1 MKHTGIFTLLLCLC
15 LVVSGCGS
23 MNNTG
28 KGALIGGG
36 GGAALGGVVGALIG
50 HGKGAAIGAAVG
62 AAVGAGTG
70 AIIGKKMDK
79 KAEEAAKIAN
89 AQVEKVSDTNGL
101 DAVKVTFDGGIL
113 FGFNS
118 SALTDQSKKSLSELA
133 KILKEDTQTDIAVYG
148 HTDKVGTREANV
160 KVSQNRAD
168 AVKSYL
174 AQQGVTNGQ
183 FKFVEGKAFDEYDE
197 SKTAAENRRV
207 EIYMY
212 ASEAMIKAAEAEAGN

>member
-50 HGKGAAIGAAVG
+50 QGEGGAVG

-148 HTDKVGTREANV
+148 HTDKVGTRDANV

-174 AQQGVTNGQ
+174 AQQGVSNTQ
-183 FKFVEGKAFDEYDE
+183 FKFVEGKAYDEYDE

>member
-1 MKHTGIFTLLLCLC
+1 MKHTGFFTLLLCLC

-23 MNNTG
+23 MNNPG
-28 KGALIGGG
+28 RGALIGGG

-50 HGKGAAIGAAVG
+50 NGKGAAIGAAVG

-70 AIIGKKMDK
+70 AIIGRKMDK

-89 AQVEKVSDTNGL
+89 AQVDKVTDVNGL
-101 DAVKVTFDGGIL
+101 EAVKVTFDGGIL

-133 KILKEDTQTDIAVYG
+133 TILKEDTQTDIAIYG
-148 HTDKVGTREANV
+148 HTDKVGTRDANV

-168 AVKSYL
+168 AVKTYL
-174 AQQGVTNGQ
+174 TQQGVTNSQ
-183 FKFVEGKAFDEYDE
+183 FKFVEGKAYDEYDE
-197 SKTAAENRRV
+197 TKTAAENRRV

>member
-1 MKHTGIFTLLLCLC
+1 MLCMC
-15 LVVSGCGS
+15 LILSGCGAS
-23 MNNTG
+23 NTA
-28 KGALIGGG
+28 KGTAIGGG
-36 GGAALGGVVGALIG
+36 SGAAAGAIIGALIG

-89 AQVEKVSDTNGL
+89 AQVETVEDTNGL
-101 DAVKVTFDGGIL
+101 AAVKVTFDSGIL

-118 SALTDQSKKSLSELA
+118 STLSDASKSSLRELA
-133 KILKEDTQTDIAVYG
+133 KILNEDKTTDIAVYG
-148 HTDKVGTREANV
+148 HTDKVGTYEANV

-168 AVKSYL
+168 AVKNYL
-174 AQQGVTNGQ
+174 SQCGVSNSQ
-183 FKFVEGKAFDEYDE
+183 FKFVEGKAYNEYDE

-207 EIYMY
+207 EIFMY

>member
-28 KGALIGGG
+28 RGALIGGG

-50 HGKGAAIGAAVG
+50 NGKGAAIG

-70 AIIGKKMDK
+70 AIIGRKMDK

-89 AQVEKVSDTNGL
+89 AQVDKITDINGL
-101 DAVKVTFDGGIL
+101 EAVKVTFDGGIL

-133 KILKEDTQTDIAVYG
+133 TILKEDTQTDIAVYG

-160 KVSQNRAD
+160 RVSQNRAD
-168 AVKSYL
+168 AVKNYL